1 MGQYGQ
7 IKSVIINK
15 HSTYDE
21 YDSSA
26 YISYSN
32 VYEASIAILVSFILK
47 IKRILFKSLKKRHFT
62 GS

>member
-15 HSTYDE
+15 NSHYED

-32 VYEASIAILVSFILK
+32 IYDASIAILV
-47 IKRILFKSLKKRHFT
+47 
-62 GS
+62 